1 MVLKLEKIC
10 LEDTQFAGIKICHPV
25 SIGEKVVRAMPAWPQ
40 LSPAFLQQKKP
51 TFYNVLRV
59 KGPRTFFH
67 LCLPTV
73 FAVS

>member
-10 LEDTQFAGIKICHPV
+10 LEDTEFAGIKKCHPV
-25 SIGEKVVRAMPAWPQ
+25 SIEEKVARAMHAWQQ
-40 LSPAFLQQKKP
+40 LFPAFLQKKK
-51 TFYNVLRV
+51 TTLYNVLRV